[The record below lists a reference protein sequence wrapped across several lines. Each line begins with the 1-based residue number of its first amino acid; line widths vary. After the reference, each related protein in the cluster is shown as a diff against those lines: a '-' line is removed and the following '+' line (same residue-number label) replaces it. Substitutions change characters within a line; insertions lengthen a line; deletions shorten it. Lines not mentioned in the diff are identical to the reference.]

1 MESNSLPWVVMKFH
15 GLDQFQEWLV
25 NNYFT
30 ILENTGRSDYNEA
43 DWHAYRSLPSARECE
58 TNGPKIALWIKPYAY
73 SGINYAAC
81 EVVIIG
87 EAAGLW
93 FELKVYMAK
102 PDEIMERLPEIEAK
116 LVAAWNALATDG
128 TK

>member
-1 MESNSLPWVVMKFH
+1 MSFWTRGVAMPTDE
-15 GLDQFQEWLV
+15 
-25 NNYFT
+25 
-30 ILENTGRSDYNEA
+30 GRSIVLMQANEA

-102 PDEIMERLPEIEAK
+102 TDEIMERLPEIEAK